1 MCSSLLELI
10 PNKDIFIHKKNILED
25 RWANNK
31 HQTNGGDSKQNTTP
45 YRMRKAGFLLTRV
58 MSDKSI
64 S

>member
-1 MCSSLLELI
+1 MGNTE
-10 PNKDIFIHKKNILED
+10 
-25 RWANNK
+25 

-45 YRMRKAGFLLTRV
+45 YRMRKAGFLLIKV

>member
-1 MCSSLLELI
+1 MGNTE
-10 PNKDIFIHKKNILED
+10 
-25 RWANNK
+25 
-31 HQTNGGDSKQNTTP
+31 HQTNGGDSKRSTTS